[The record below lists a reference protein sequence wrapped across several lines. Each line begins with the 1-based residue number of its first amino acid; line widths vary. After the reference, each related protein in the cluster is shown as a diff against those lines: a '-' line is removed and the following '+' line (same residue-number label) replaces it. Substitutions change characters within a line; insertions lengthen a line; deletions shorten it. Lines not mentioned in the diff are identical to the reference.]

1 MKKLITKLITLLSK
15 KSVSI
20 QKEINSQRHLA
31 LATSLSLMLFA
42 CQSSTNISDNSSSS
56 EGKKTVTVLGVIIG
70 EQQEKFEKAI
80 APFEEET
87 GIDVVY
93 EGTDAFATLLP
104 IRVESGNA
112 PDIAMF
118 PQPGLMAD
126 FAREEKLVSLDSFM
140 DKAQLQEAYNNDWLK
155 LATVNNNIYGIWYRA
170 SVKSLV
176 WYSPEAFKEAGY
188 ETPQTWEEMIALSN
202 QIVADGKV
210 PWCLGMESGDAT
222 GWVGTDWIEDIMLRT
237 VGGEGYDQWVNHE
250 IPFNHPSVKNAVAKF
265 GEIALNDQYVVGGTV
280 GVISTPFGDSPNPLF
295 NKPPGCYL
303 HRQANFIASF
313 FPEDV
318 ELGKDIDI
326 FPLPPIDPGQ
336 GNPVL
341 VAGDVF
347 GVFNDTPEVRKLMEY
362 LATKQPHEIWA
373 RLGGYISPHQQ
384 VSLDVY
390 PDEMTKGQAKIL
402 LDADVVR
409 FDGSDMMPGAV
420 GTGTFWSGMVD
431 YVGGTSADTVLENIE
446 ASWPQE

>member
-1 MKKLITKLITLLSK
+1 MRKVKNLTQKITQFTLKIPKISFK
-15 KSVSI
+15 TTI
-20 QKEINSQRHLA
+20 
-31 LATSLSLMLFA
+31 ATSLSLMLFA
-42 CQSSTNISDNSSSS
+42 CQSPTNTGNNSSSS
-56 EGKKTVTVLGVIIG
+56 SNNQKTVTILGVIIG
-70 EQQEKFEKAI
+70 EQQKKLAQAL

-87 GIDVVY
+87 GIKVVY

-126 FAREEKLVSLDSFM
+126 FAKEGKLIPLDSFI
-140 DKAQLQEAYNNDWLK
+140 DKSTLEEAYSDDWLN
-155 LATVNNNIYGIWYRA
+155 LATVNDKIYGIWYRA

-176 WYSPEAFKEAGY
+176 WYSPEAFQAAGY
-188 ETPQTWEEMIALSN
+188 DIPQTWEEMIALSN

-222 GWVGTDWIEDIMLRT
+222 GWVGTDWVEDIMLRT
-237 VGGEGYDQWVNHE
+237 AGGEVYDQWVAHE
-250 IPFNHPSVKNAVAKF
+250 IAFNDSRVKNAVEKF
-265 GEIALNDQYVVGGTV
+265 GEIALNDKYVRGGTV

-313 FPEDV
+313 FPENVDLSKDV
-318 ELGKDIDI
+318 DI
-326 FPLPPIDPGQ
+326 FPLPPINPEL

-347 GVFNDTPEVRKLMEY
+347 AVFNDTPEVRKLMDY

-373 RLGGYISPHQQ
+373 NLGGYISPHQQ
-384 VSLDVY
+384 VGLEVY
-390 PDEMTKGQAKIL
+390 PDEITKRQAEIL
-402 LDADVVR
+402 LNADLVR
-409 FDGSDMMPGAV
+409 FDASDMMPGAV

-431 YVGGTSADTVLENIE
+431 YVGGTDADTVLENIE
-446 ASWPQE
+446 ASWPQ

>member
-1 MKKLITKLITLLSK
+1 M
-15 KSVSI
+15 
-20 QKEINSQRHLA
+20 
-31 LATSLSLMLFA
+31 
-42 CQSSTNISDNSSSS
+42 
-56 EGKKTVTVLGVIIG
+56 
-70 EQQEKFEKAI
+70 
-80 APFEEET
+80 
-87 GIDVVY
+87 VY

-126 FAREEKLVSLDSFM
+126 FAREGKLVSLDSFM
-140 DKAQLQEAYNNDWLK
+140 DKTKLQEAYSDDWLK
-155 LATVNNNIYGIWYRA
+155 LATVNDEIYGIWYRA

-188 ETPQTWEEMIALSN
+188 EIPQTWEEMIALSN
-202 QIVADGKV
+202 KIVADGKV

-222 GWVGTDWIEDIMLRT
+222 GWVGTDWVEDIMLRT
-237 VGGEGYDQWVNHE
+237 AGDQVYDQWVAHE
-250 IPFNHPSVKNAVAKF
+250 IPFNHPSVKNAFEKF
-265 GEIALNDQYVVGGTV
+265 GEIALNDQYVLGGKV

-295 NKPPGCYL
+295 DQPPGCYL

-313 FPEDV
+313 FPENV
-318 ELGKDIDI
+318 ELSKDIDI
-326 FPLPPIDPGQ
+326 FPLPPINPEQ

-373 RLGGYISPHQQ
+373 NLGGYISPHKQ
-384 VSLDVY
+384 VALEVY
-390 PDEMTKGQAKIL
+390 PDKITKRQAEIL

-431 YVGGTSADTVLENIE
+431 YVGGTDADIVLENIE
-446 ASWPQE
+446 VSWPQ